1 MKNKIDETSLDN
13 AHRLFDSGVLDT
25 MEVGTTKG
33 LQQIHKYLFDGLYD
47 FAGVIREV
55 NISKGNFRFANSL
68 YLKEALAA
76 IEKMPERTFDCQIRG
91 NEHRPPLHGRE
102 WTFYTY
108 LVGYDPEKEPSEGR
122 RLAANRQRSL
132 PASDGKKPC
141 Q

>member
-76 IEKMPERTFDCQIRG
+76 IEKMPVRK
-91 NEHRPPLHGRE
+91 L
-102 WTFYTY
+102 
-108 LVGYDPEKEPSEGR
+108 
-122 RLAANRQRSL
+122 L
-132 PASDGKKPC
+132 PNTWK
-141 Q
+141 

>member
-68 YLKEALAA
+68 YLSMVFVCSKAGNPACLHKHHRKFPHLPGAE
-76 IEKMPERTFDCQIRG
+76 EK
-91 NEHRPPLHGRE
+91 
-102 WTFYTY
+102 
-108 LVGYDPEKEPSEGR
+108 
-122 RLAANRQRSL
+122 
-132 PASDGKKPC
+132 PACSCP
-141 Q
+141 

>member
-1 MKNKIDETSLDN
+1 MSIDETSLNN
-13 AHRLFDSGVLDT
+13 AHRLFESGDIDA

-76 IEKMPERTFDCQIRG
+76 IEKMPERTLRK
-91 NEHRPPLHGRE
+91 L
-102 WTFYTY
+102 
-108 LVGYDPEKEPSEGR
+108 
-122 RLAANRQRSL
+122 L
-132 PASDGKKPC
+132 PNTWK
-141 Q
+141 